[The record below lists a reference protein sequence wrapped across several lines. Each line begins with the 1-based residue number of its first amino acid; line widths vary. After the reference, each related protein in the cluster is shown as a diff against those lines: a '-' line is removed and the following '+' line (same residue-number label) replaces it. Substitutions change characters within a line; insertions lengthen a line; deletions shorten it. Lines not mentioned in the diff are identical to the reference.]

1 MPLILMV
8 GYPSSGKSR
17 WAQKL
22 VDALEN
28 RISQLEPSDLGSNLK
43 IKLYNDKNLGIKHE
57 MYRESVSEKAI
68 RGEQM
73 SAVRRDLSK
82 NRIVILD
89 ALNYIKGFRY
99 QLYCEA
105 KNLGT
110 TYCVIQV
117 IAPTDKCFQWN
128 AARPES
134 ERWEENLIK
143 ALIMRFEEPNGL
155 NRWDSPL
162 IPVTFDDVE
171 LPFEEIWKSI
181 VLKKPPKPNHAT
193 FMKAATP
200 ANSLQELDRMTSL
213 VIDQIIQYQNLN
225 QSGGIVLVKDN
236 SGSTNTDQ
244 KCYVHLPPRVV
255 TIAELQRMR
264 RTYIALNRMRT
275 IAVDRIITLFAD
287 FMDHAFN
294 NND

>member
-1 MPLILMV
+1 MGP
-8 GYPSSGKSR
+8 K
-17 WAQKL
+17 A

-28 RISQLEPSDLGSNLK
+28 RISQLKPSDLGYNLK
-43 IKLYNDKNLGIKHE
+43 VKLYNDENLGIKHE
-57 MYRESVSEKAI
+57 MYRESASEKAI

-82 NRIVILD
+82 NQIVILD

-117 IAPTDKCFQWN
+117 IVPTDKCFEWN
-128 AARPES
+128 NNRS
-134 ERWEENLIK
+134 ETEKWEENLIK

-162 IPVTFDDVE
+162 IPVTFDDTE

-193 FMKAATP
+193 FLKAATP
-200 ANSLQELDRMTSL
+200 ANSLQELDRLTSL

-225 QSGGIVLVKDN
+225 QSGGVVLVKDTSREN
-236 SGSTNTDQ
+236 YSDQ
-244 KCYVHLPPRVV
+244 KSYVHLPSRVV
-255 TIAELQRMR
+255 TIAELQRIR
-264 RTYIALNRMRT
+264 RTYIALNRMRS
-275 IAVDRIITLFAD
+275 IAIDRIITLFAK
-287 FMDHAFN
+287 FMDHAFTS
-294 NND
+294 ND

>member
-1 MPLILMV
+1 MPLVLMV
-8 GYPSSGKSR
+8 GYPSSGKSK
-17 WAQKL
+17 WARKL

-28 RISQLEPSDLGSNLK
+28 RISQLKPSDLGYNLK
-43 IKLYNDKNLGIKHE
+43 VKLYNDENLGIKHE
-57 MYRESVSEKAI
+57 MYRESASEKAI

-117 IAPTDKCFQWN
+117 IVPTDKCFEWN
-128 AARPES
+128 NNRS
-134 ERWEENLIK
+134 ETEKWEENLIK

-162 IPVTFDDVE
+162 IPVTFDDTE

-193 FMKAATP
+193 FLKAATP
-200 ANSLQELDRMTSL
+200 ANSLQELDRLTSL

-225 QSGGIVLVKDN
+225 QSGGVVLVKDTSREN
-236 SGSTNTDQ
+236 YSDQ
-244 KCYVHLPPRVV
+244 KSYVHLPSRVV
-255 TIAELQRMR
+255 TIAELQRIR
-264 RTYIALNRMRT
+264 RTYIALNRMRS
-275 IAVDRIITLFAD
+275 IAIDRIITLFAK
-287 FMDHAFN
+287 FMDHAFTS
-294 NND
+294 ND

>member
-1 MPLILMV
+1 MPLVLMV
-8 GYPSSGKSR
+8 GYPSSGKSK
-17 WAQKL
+17 WARKL

-28 RISQLEPSDLGSNLK
+28 RISQLKPSDLGYNLK
-43 IKLYNDKNLGIKHE
+43 VKLYNDENLGIKHE
-57 MYRESVSEKAI
+57 MYRESASEKAI

-82 NRIVILD
+82 NQIVILD

-117 IAPTDKCFQWN
+117 IVPTDKCFEWN
-128 AARPES
+128 NNRS
-134 ERWEENLIK
+134 ETEKWEENLIK

-162 IPVTFDDVE
+162 IPVTFDDTE

-193 FMKAATP
+193 FLKAATP
-200 ANSLQELDRMTSL
+200 ANSLQELDRLTSL

-225 QSGGIVLVKDN
+225 QSGGVVLVKDTSREN
-236 SGSTNTDQ
+236 YSDQ
-244 KCYVHLPPRVV
+244 KSYVHLPSRVV
-255 TIAELQRMR
+255 TIAELQRIR
-264 RTYIALNRMRT
+264 RTYIALNRMRS
-275 IAVDRIITLFAD
+275 IAIDRIITLFAK
-287 FMDHAFN
+287 FMDHAFTS
-294 NND
+294 ND